1 MIRAVLRF
9 AQPERRAY
17 MPYGKKRTSAAEKRK
32 KNSKWRVPT
41 SPSRRKEPWITIVV
55 KAPTYA
61 MLRELAEYNGK
72 SLGEVVRVM
81 TELEFQKTLWKVQQ
95 EELKAQRGANP

>member
-1 MIRAVLRF
+1 
-9 AQPERRAY
+9 
-17 MPYGKKRTSAAEKRK
+17 
-32 KNSKWRVPT
+32 
-41 SPSRRKEPWITIVV
+41 
-55 KAPTYA
+55 

>member
-1 MIRAVLRF
+1 
-9 AQPERRAY
+9 
-17 MPYGKKRTSAAEKRK
+17 MPYGKTRTSAAAK
-32 KNSKWRVPT
+32 KKQNPKWRVPT

-72 SLGEVVRVM
+72 SLGEVVRVI

>member
-1 MIRAVLRF
+1 
-9 AQPERRAY
+9 
-17 MPYGKKRTSAAEKRK
+17 MPYGKTRTSASAK
-32 KNSKWRVPT
+32 KKQNPKWRVPT

-81 TELEFQKTLWKVQQ
+81 TELEFQKTLWRVQQ
-95 EELKAQRGANP
+95 EEIKATREVKP